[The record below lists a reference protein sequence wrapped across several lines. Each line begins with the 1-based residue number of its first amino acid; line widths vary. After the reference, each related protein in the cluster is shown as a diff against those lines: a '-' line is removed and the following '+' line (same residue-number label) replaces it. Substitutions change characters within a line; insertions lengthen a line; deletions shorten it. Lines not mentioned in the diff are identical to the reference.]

1 MKTPAAPRGSAWD
14 KNLPSND
21 LFLAGLLMTA
31 AFLVNPSTL
40 VRCVQFLIF
49 WWYAWLRG
57 KKNRPLITLSVIGGI
72 VFFNLLVPYGKVL
85 GTVGIF
91 PITQGALLGGLHK
104 AITLEGLI
112 MLSQASIRADL
123 RLPGFF
129 GSLLGES
136 FRIFEKISQNKARI
150 TRKHIIEGID
160 HLLLEL
166 SAEQDVL
173 AEPPGSPEGYIK
185 TTRTLAGMLCLGGAI
200 ALVWG
205 LTFLGF
211 WFRLLAKIGDG

>member
-1 MKTPAAPRGSAWD
+1 MKTLATPQGRTWD
-14 KNLPSND
+14 KKLRSTD
-21 LFLAGLLMTA
+21 LFLAGLLMMA

-40 VRCVQFLIF
+40 LRGVQFLIF

-57 KKNRPLITLSVIGGI
+57 KKNRPLITLSIIGGI

-85 GTVGIF
+85 GTVGMF
-91 PITQGALLGGLHK
+91 RITQGALLGGLHK

-136 FRIFEKISQNKARI
+136 FRIFETISQNKARI
-150 TRKHIIEGID
+150 KRKHIIEGID

-166 SAEQDVL
+166 SEEQDVL
-173 AEPPGSPEGYIK
+173 AEPAGSPEGYIK
-185 TTRTLAGMLCLGGAI
+185 PPRTLANMLCLGGAI

-211 WFRLLAKIGDG
+211 WFGAI